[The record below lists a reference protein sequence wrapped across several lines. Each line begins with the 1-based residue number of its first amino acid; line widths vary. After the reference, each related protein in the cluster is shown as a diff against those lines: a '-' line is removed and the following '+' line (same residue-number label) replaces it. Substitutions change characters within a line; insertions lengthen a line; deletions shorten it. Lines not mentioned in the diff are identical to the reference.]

1 MIPIGDVNPRRHFPI
16 MTLSLI
22 AVNALVFLYQILLP
36 EQELQTFIRQAGL
49 IPAELTAGVPSAV
62 PDLLTSMFLHGGW
75 MHIISNMLYLWI
87 FGDNIEDLLG
97 PALYLLFYLAA
108 GVIAALAQVAVAP
121 NSRIPTIGASGA
133 IAGVLG
139 AYTVIFPTRRIR
151 TLLLFGYWIRLTY
164 MPAFVLLGFWFVLQ
178 LFSGVASLGVPT
190 GGGVAWFAHIGGF
203 VAGLLVGML
212 LRGKARRRPWPVDPY
227 SRRPYW

>member
-16 MTLSLI
+16 MTVSLI
-22 AVNALVFLYQILLP
+22 ALNALLFLYQLLLP
-36 EQELQTFIRQAGL
+36 EQERQIFIRQAGL
-49 IPAELTAGVPSAV
+49 IPAELTAGVLSAV

-75 MHIISNMLYLWI
+75 IHIISNMLYLWI
-87 FGDNIEDLLG
+87 FGDNIEDLVG
-97 PALYLLFYLAA
+97 PMLYLLFYLAA

-139 AYTVIFPTRRIR
+139 AYGVVFPGRRIR
-151 TLLLFGYWIRLTY
+151 TLLLLGYWIRMIYL
-164 MPAFVLLGFWFVLQ
+164 PAFVLLGFWFVLQ
-178 LFSGVASLGVPT
+178 LFNGVASLGVQT

-203 VAGLLVGML
+203 VAGVIVGVL
-212 LRGKARRRPWPVDPY
+212 LRGRARRRSWLPDPY
-227 SRRPYW
+227 SRRPD